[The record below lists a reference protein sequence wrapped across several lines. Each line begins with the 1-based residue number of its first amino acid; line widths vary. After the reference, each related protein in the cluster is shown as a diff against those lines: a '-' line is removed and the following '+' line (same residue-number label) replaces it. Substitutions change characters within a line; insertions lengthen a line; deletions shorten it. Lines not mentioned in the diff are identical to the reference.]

1 MPKNLYIIIMIL
13 VMTSFYCALLQRGE
27 KLTLRGHIFLPDGS
41 KAINEEVYVQLK
53 NISGQEIKKI
63 TVDSGEFNLGRI
75 EDGNYLLECM
85 NGKDLFGTKQFA
97 VVKSEII
104 SLSKGQVLD
113 IYLSRREQIE
123 PVEGGFK
130 EIRVIP
136 GRVR

>member
-1 MPKNLYIIIMIL
+1 
-13 VMTSFYCALLQRGE
+13 
-27 KLTLRGHIFLPDGS
+27 
-41 KAINEEVYVQLK
+41 
-53 NISGQEIKKI
+53 
-63 TVDSGEFNLGRI
+63 
-75 EDGNYLLECM
+75 M